1 MQFSKN
7 FVYNK
12 TLPSNSKEKRF
23 FEGGLRL
30 SENFNKNYPMFSII
44 TVVLNGEKYL
54 EETILSVL
62 NQNFSNYE
70 YIIIDGGSID
80 NSINIIKKYENKIDY
95 WVSETDK
102 GLYDAFNKGMTL
114 SKGKFIGI
122 INSDDI
128 YTPHALR
135 IVSNYISNNNNID
148 FIFGS
153 VKKHWGVLSGYN
165 PKKIFYSWGF
175 YTSHST
181 GFFIKNESANKVGFY
196 NLKYKYHADYDY
208 FYRMIV
214 KLKMK
219 GVATLKKELIGIF
232 RRGGFS
238 SRISFWKLFKE
249 EILIRY
255 DNGQNIFLVT
265 FIFFYKLLF
274 NFKKILFKK

>member
-1 MQFSKN
+1 M
-7 FVYNK
+7 
-12 TLPSNSKEKRF
+12 
-23 FEGGLRL
+23 
-30 SENFNKNYPMFSII
+30 
-44 TVVLNGEKYL
+44 
-54 EETILSVL
+54 ILSR
-62 NQNFSNYE
+62 
-70 YIIIDGGSID
+70 
-80 NSINIIKKYENKIDY
+80 
-95 WVSETDK
+95 
-102 GLYDAFNKGMTL
+102 
-114 SKGKFIGI
+114 GKFIGI

-128 YTPHALR
+128 YTPDALR

-181 GFFIKNESANKVGFY
+181 GFFIKNASAKKVGFY

-214 KLKMK
+214 KLKMN
-219 GVATLKKELIGIF
+219 GIATLKDELIGIF

-249 EILIRY
+249 EISIRY

-265 FIFFYKLLF
+265 FIFFYKLIF
-274 NFKKILFKK
+274 NFKKIFFKK